1 MLGNFHV
8 AVMIG
13 CRPRSPARVD
23 NGCTLEFFQ
32 RCVIEI
38 PQRHT
43 ARVSS
48 FTGLVL
54 MAVLIRSDPSFGLQA
69 IQGMVTSCLFMM
81 MEASGRSR
89 FWMSLSTQTHAP
101 KATGTLIPHL
111 TPLQHYRTST
121 NQGSISANRTRPWAV
136 QRHAP
141 RVDDNLLHVSN
152 RRDASQAPV
161 FSLRSHSRHFTV
173 ITLSVHCR

>member
-8 AVMIG
+8 AVMRG

-32 RCVIEI
+32 RYVIEI

-54 MAVLIRSDPSFGLQA
+54 KAVLITSDPSFGQSAGSPGNGNELPLHDDGGEQA
-69 IQGMVTSCLFMM
+69 QVIHGVGSGCL
-81 MEASGRSR
+81 
-89 FWMSLSTQTHAP
+89 
-101 KATGTLIPHL
+101 
-111 TPLQHYRTST
+111 
-121 NQGSISANRTRPWAV
+121 
-136 QRHAP
+136 
-141 RVDDNLLHVSN
+141 
-152 RRDASQAPV
+152 
-161 FSLRSHSRHFTV
+161 
-173 ITLSVHCR
+173 